1 MASVNLEMDISRDTG
16 TKPKI
21 AADFLS
27 LKLQL
32 SSEFRGPEEEGYSP
46 MTRLPRPLHTDVSQ
60 QRLSSQGEE
69 DDTTNCDSLL
79 SRGQLGKNENLVGN
93 FEESGYMHCD
103 TFHSSKDTV

>member
-46 MTRLPRPLHTDVSQ
+46 MTRLPRPLHGDVSQ

-69 DDTTNCDSLL
+69 EDTTHCDSSL
-79 SRGQLGKNENLVGN
+79 SRGQLGEDENLVGN
-93 FEESGYMHCD
+93 FEEPGYMHCD
-103 TFHSSKDTV
+103 TFHSSEDTA